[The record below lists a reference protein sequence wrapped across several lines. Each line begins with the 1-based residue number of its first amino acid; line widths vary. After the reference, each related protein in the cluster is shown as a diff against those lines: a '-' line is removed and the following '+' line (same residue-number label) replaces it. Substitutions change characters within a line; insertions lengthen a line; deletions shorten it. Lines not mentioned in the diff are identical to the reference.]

1 MVVVPQVAQLN
12 LDETREWLEIL
23 YAETPGL
30 VNICSTGNFAGQCFA
45 SSDIDGILSYAEQL
59 DLAGKEGIYLR
70 ATTLSQEPEPGRRG
84 GDGLSSHL
92 PGLWADV
99 DIEGPGHKH
108 KGPLRLPPDVDEAMR
123 IVLES
128 GLPEPSHW
136 IHSGGGLYP
145 WWLLREPAHIDDLE
159 DFQSLSQGWQEIL
172 GASAKKLGY
181 HYGTEVGDLSRVL
194 RLPGTINRKAGLER
208 PCTALVG
215 HAWSGRVYELS
226 ELFDALAA
234 NTPEPPAP
242 KPIELKVQRN
252 LDASGTKPGDDF
264 NKRVSWHD
272 LLLDDGWQFI
282 RKTGYGWILRRP
294 GKMRGEGSATL
305 WDSTGNLFIFS
316 TEAPYPLQARRH
328 YSKWAYFTYTRHNG
342 DFTASAKYLS
352 AKGFGTPLERS
363 SQSSGSKLLL
373 DSVQATGGQS
383 PVLAQQDQALPDSP
397 PVSKATAI
405 ERDHLGLPVYPDERL
420 SEQPWDQIG
429 MARLWTDIYRD
440 SFAFMGSQKYWARW
454 DDKTWGQDEAGL
466 HGYCASVM
474 MERLRNHSRHIAEQ
488 DPELGKNLTRKAEKL
503 GTNGAIESVL
513 KIASRDPRI
522 ACKASDF
529 DKDPNLMTLSNG
541 TLNLATGKLGPHD
554 PRHMLTRLVNAPF
567 VPDAKTGRWTEF
579 MEQVMPDPEVRQY
592 LQRVCGYML
601 TGTLNER
608 IMILVHGESGTGK
621 TQFLEAIKGV
631 LGDFAGVAPASA
643 FQPRVAG
650 YKGPSEDL
658 HKLKGKRF
666 VIQSELD
673 AGSKLNESL
682 VKSII
687 GGDTQTTRPLYGDP
701 VDWNPEYTVFL
712 ATNYLPRISSSD
724 NAIWNRVKP
733 VKFEQVFI
741 DGSGQALDPDSRNIG
756 RKMAQEE
763 PEVIL
768 NWLLE
773 GLAAYREHGLE
784 EPEKVK
790 AWLNEYREEVD
801 TTRQFINEAPE
812 EGRILV
818 EPGQKVASRE
828 LYKAYVAWCQDNSIM
843 PLGSKTFSERMASN
857 GFERKH
863 VKTGSQWEGIGLVG
877 WIKDAQTPAAGFH
890 RRT

>member
-1 MVVVPQVAQLN
+1 MN

-159 DFQSLSQGWQEIL
+159 DFQSLSRGWQEIL

-342 DFTASAKYLS
+342 DFTASAKDLS
-352 AKGFGTPLERS
+352 AKGFGTPFERS

-397 PVSKATAI
+397 PVPKATTLNWDEEFSAPLLTPEEFI
-405 ERDHLGLPVYPDERL
+405 EEDFTMQGAGNLFAKAYREAFKYCYNTKDWWFWSGRVWERDGNRFEQASKVIIDIGSMAAREAERAEEPCAKKL
-420 SEQPWDQIG
+420 RTHVTK
-429 MARLWTDIYRD
+429 MANAP
-440 SFAFMGSQKYWARW
+440 SPNAARW
-454 DDKTWGQDEAGL
+454 AQQDKRIRVSCDE
-466 HGYCASVM
+466 
-474 MERLRNHSRHIAEQ
+474 
-488 DPELGKNLTRKAEKL
+488 
-503 GTNGAIESVL
+503 
-513 KIASRDPRI
+513 
-522 ACKASDF
+522 F
-529 DKDPNLMTLSNG
+529 DSQVHLMTVANG
-541 TLNLATGKLGPHD
+541 ILDVESQTLMPHD
-554 PRHMLTRLVNAPF
+554 PRMLLTKQLPVTYDKDAQAP
-567 VPDAKTGRWTEF
+567 RWQAF
-579 MEQVMPDPEVRQY
+579 LEQALPDPEIRGY
-592 LQRVCGYML
+592 LQRAIGHTML
-601 TGTLNER
+601 GNAEQRALF
-608 IMILVHGESGTGK
+608 LLHGPSGTGK
-621 TQFLEAIKGV
+621 SVFIRTMEQLF
-631 LGDFAGVAPASA
+631 GDFAETATPATLNASSKTA
-643 FQPRVAG
+643 TLTN
-650 YKGPSEDL
+650 DL
-658 HKLKGKRF
+658 NDLKGKRF
-666 VIQSELD
+666 VSISELD
-673 AGSKLNESL
+673 EGEQLNESL
-682 VKSII
+682 VKRLT
-687 GGDTQTTRPLYGDP
+687 GGDTAKSRGLWQENSKWR
-701 VDWNPEYTVFL
+701 VQFSMWL
-712 ATNYLPRISSSD
+712 ATNNLPRLNSDD
-724 NAIWNRVKP
+724 NAIWRRVKP
-733 VKFEQVFI
+733 IHFAHVAASNGGEVLRLAEKIYAEEA
-741 DGSGQALDPDSRNIG
+741 SG
-756 RKMAQEE
+756 
-763 PEVIL
+763 IL
-768 NWLLE
+768 NWALDGVRMYQEQGLEDLIQISDAVEAYRKEVDVVEQFLADAVDNQLVMVGE
-773 GLAAYREHGLE
+773 GLEIKSSHLYAIFTEWCHRNGVKGVLAHRRFTPRLIRSGYTLRRTMAANLF
-784 EPEKVK
+784 
-790 AWLNEYREEVD
+790 
-801 TTRQFINEAPE
+801 T
-812 EGRILV
+812 
-818 EPGQKVASRE
+818 
-828 LYKAYVAWCQDNSIM
+828 
-843 PLGSKTFSERMASN
+843 
-857 GFERKH
+857 
-863 VKTGSQWEGIGLVG
+863 GIGIGTHGVLG
-877 WIKDAQTPAAGFH
+877 TF
-890 RRT
+890 T